1 MGAMTSVT
9 EQASIDYRVT
19 SVIAIARVLL

>member
-9 EQASIDYRVT
+9 GQATIDHPVT
-19 SVIAIARVLL
+19 SVIAIAPLLL